1 MMKKIIVLLF
11 LLIIFYGELH
21 YVDLRQFQSES
32 KQVEVK
38 GEVKKPG
45 IYEVAIHA
53 SVEEIL
59 TLAGGCTKEGDT
71 SNLNLTLDIENHG
84 VIVVGKHQATKL
96 ISINSASLEE
106 LDELKGVGPSIA
118 QRIIDYRNQQPFK
131 TLEELKNV
139 KGIGD
144 RMFEKIKGQITL

>member
-1 MMKKIIVLLF
+1 MKKIIVLLF
-11 LLIIFYGELH
+11 LLVIFYGELH
-21 YVDLRQFQSES
+21 YVDLTQFQSES

-45 IYEVAIHA
+45 IYEVDIHA
-53 SVEEIL
+53 SVEDIL
-59 TLAGGCTKEGDT
+59 ALAGGCTKEGDT

-84 VIVVGKHQATKL
+84 VIVVGKHQEPKR
-96 ISINSASLEE
+96 ISINSASLKE

-144 RMFEKIKGQITL
+144 KMFEKIKGQITL

>member
-11 LLIIFYGELH
+11 LLIIFYGELY

-84 VIVVGKHQATKL
+84 VIVVGKHQAPKL